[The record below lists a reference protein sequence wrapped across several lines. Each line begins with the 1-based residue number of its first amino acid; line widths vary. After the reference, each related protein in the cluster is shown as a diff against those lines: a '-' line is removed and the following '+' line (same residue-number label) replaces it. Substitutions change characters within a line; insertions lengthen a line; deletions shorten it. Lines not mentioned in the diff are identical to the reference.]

1 MQVGVF
7 IQDWVT
13 SRWTV
18 GDTISLIDELPYLT
32 ALAAEKD

>member
-1 MQVGVF
+1 MQVSVF
-7 IQDWVT
+7 INNWAT

-18 GDTISLIDELPYLT
+18 GDSISLIDELPYLT